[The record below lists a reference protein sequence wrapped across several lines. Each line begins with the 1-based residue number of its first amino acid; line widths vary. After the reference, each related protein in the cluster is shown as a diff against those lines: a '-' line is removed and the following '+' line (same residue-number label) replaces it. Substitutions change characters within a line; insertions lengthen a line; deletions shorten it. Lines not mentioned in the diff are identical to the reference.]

1 MQTDNGKRI
10 PIVVP
15 DDQMRHFMAVTATY
29 DEQLLYL
36 DPAEINFQQG
46 DLVRITQGIFTGVVG
61 PVSPDQRGAFAPG
74 RRIGSGRDGC
84 SDCGVTRL
92 IRGKN
97 RVNTEMTRI
106 FLPGCKSCGTQS
118 ARL

>member
-61 PVSPDQRGAFAPG
+61 RFLRIKGGRSRRVVVSVQGVKYRDDNGYSYPGANLAGHSPPG
-74 RRIGSGRDGC
+74 FSFHDG
-84 SDCGVTRL
+84 
-92 IRGKN
+92 
-97 RVNTEMTRI
+97 
-106 FLPGCKSCGTQS
+106 
-118 ARL
+118 